1 MVSNW
6 ERLPSEPPLAALAST
21 HALHRA
27 IASWQVALVKEAAGN
42 GASWEEIGTALGTTR
57 QGAWARFRVPLEEGE
72 GEQSMED
79 RQAAKQKMDELWR
92 AGRARFREME
102 SRWREEE
109 TRLREQIQM
118 AKSQLADGKRR
129 YSRDR
134 RDAKD
139 KLRRDV
145 DAARAKARG
154 W

>member
-1 MVSNW
+1 
-6 ERLPSEPPLAALAST
+6 
-21 HALHRA
+21 
-27 IASWQVALVKEAAGN
+27 
-42 GASWEEIGTALGTTR
+42 
-57 QGAWARFRVPLEEGE
+57 
-72 GEQSMED
+72 MED

-145 DAARAKARG
+145 DAARAESRG
-154 W
+154 C